1 MTDENIEQIAN
12 TVYELAQKEINDNT
26 NLKRLEKRLKDNE
39 TQNKNLIDSL
49 KMCNVDSVRQTIFDE
64 IQKMDE
70 ERKEIEKELLL
81 EGMQKIDITVQQIKF
96 FLKEMRSG
104 KIDDINYCKM
114 LVNVLISKIYLYD
127 DNITIIFNTQNK
139 PYNEKIPLIEE
150 LEEKLGASSYK
161 VRPAQPSHVATSVLA
176 SCFVLQNNLSQ
187 NTCCLLF
194 RKNMMLYYIKIFF
207 ISLQV
212 LTSFLFF

>member
-1 MTDENIEQIAN
+1 MTDDNIEQIAN

-26 NLKRLEKRLKDNE
+26 NLKRLEKRLKENE
-39 TQNKNLIDSL
+39 IQNKNLIDSL

-81 EGMQKIDITVQQIKF
+81 EGMQKIDITVSQIKF

-104 KIDDINYCKM
+104 KIDDLNYCKM
-114 LVNVLISKIYLYD
+114 LVNVLISKVYLYD

-139 PYNEKIPLIEE
+139 PYTEKIPLIEE

-161 VRPAQPSHVATSVLA
+161 VRPAQPNHKKT
-176 SCFVLQNNLSQ
+176 
-187 NTCCLLF
+187 LF
-194 RKNMMLYYIKIFF
+194 YTLCHLIKK
-207 ISLQV
+207 LKRY
-212 LTSFLFF
+212 